1 MNLPANVVD
10 LLNHAGL
17 IPRENDRRHGPALL
31 TKGPPLSPEAS
42 RDLVDWIFQH
52 EKGHDALSEW
62 LDFLRRARTDFAG
75 IAEKMGRWNSQSSHS
90 LGHDKWNVGW
100 GGDSLLPHANALYAL
115 KSSGLRGRVLEC
127 GAFKGSSTACLS
139 LICAEL
145 GFELDCADSFEG
157 LPGEEGHYGKG
168 DFLGTLDEV
177 RENVTRF
184 GKIDSVRFIEGWYA
198 ESLQDYSDPIA
209 LLWLDVDLQESTLDV
224 LRNVFSKVPEGGVIL
239 SDGFTEGVD
248 FDGQKIAH
256 TGGEPAGF
264 YRYFQ
269 EHNIPYCAAPG
280 GSKGLAQIA
289 ALPDGTDW
297 NFLLPRSFL
306 SELFEKL

>member
-1 MNLPANVVD
+1 MNLPAAVFH
-10 LLNHAGL
+10 LLNTEG
-17 IPRENDRRHGPALL
+17 PRLDQKALPEQAALL
-31 TKGPPLSPEAS
+31 CKGPSLTQEAAQN
-42 RDLVDWIFQH
+42 LIDWILRNERTQP
-52 EKGHDALSEW
+52 ALSEW
-62 LDFLRRARTDFAG
+62 LDFLRRARSRFAD
-75 IAEKMGRWNSQSSHS
+75 IAQQMGRWNSRSSHS

-115 KSSGLRGRVLEC
+115 KSYGVAGRVLEC

-280 GSKGLAQIA
+280 GSKGLAQITQC
-289 ALPDGTDW
+289 PGGEDC
-297 NFLLPRSFL
+297 NFLLPPHFL
-306 SELFEKL
+306 PQLIARL